1 MSGVVSAINKRNR
14 EKGEEKKAE
23 SKPHS
28 SSSRKV
34 REVRIRPVKGGHV
47 VATEHEPD
55 GDEMSYSPPDEEVFT
70 DHQAMMD
77 HVSGRLKGPSAK

>member
-14 EKGEEKKAE
+14 DKGGEKKAE
-23 SKPHS
+23 SKSHS
-28 SSSRKV
+28 PSSRKV

-47 VATEHEPD
+47 VSTDHEPD
-55 GDEMSYSPPDEEVFT
+55 GGEMYGPPEEQVFT

>member
-1 MSGVVSAINKRNR
+1 MSDVVGAINKRNR
-14 EKGEEKKAE
+14 EKPKGGDKKAE
-23 SKPHS
+23 SRPA
-28 SSSRKV
+28 SSRKV

-55 GDEMSYSPPDEEVFT
+55 GDEMAYGPPDEQVFT

-77 HVSGRLKGPSAK
+77 HVSGRLKGSQK